1 MTRERCTCENCGAAF
16 YRDTTEPWKKKCLT
30 CWKKSKATTS
40 TLGESANHLRHELY
54 DALEEAARLRRML
67 MQVERRS
74 AIPSDV
80 LKKLLHLA
88 HPDKHGGSK
97 IANEATRW
105 LLSQREANR

>member
-1 MTRERCTCENCGAAF
+1 MITAYCSNCASSFTRKSDEA
-16 YRDTTEPWKKKCLT
+16 WKTLCFA

-74 AIPSDV
+74 AIPPDV

-88 HPDKHGGSK
+88 HPDKHSGSK
-97 IANEATRW
+97 IATEATQW
-105 LLSQREANR
+105 LLSQREASR